1 MKDAGQGQEAHVS
14 GDYPVRL
21 ADKPDPMP
29 APAPDADTLRAA
41 FERVQPGTL
50 GVEEEVMVLE
60 ADTLA
65 LSRRAPELL
74 RRLDG
79 DPRFKLE
86 LPASQLELALGPFA
100 TARELAPA
108 LAAARHGAAAAAA
121 PDLRLAAAGVHPFS
135 PGRGTLNTLPA
146 YAHTIAEFGPVAAR
160 QLVCALQVHVAV
172 GGAER
177 TLAVYNALRS
187 YLPLLA
193 ALAANAPYYEG
204 RDTGLASVRPKLG
217 ELLPRQGVP
226 PALESWEAFAEA
238 LRWGVRAQA
247 MPDPGRWW
255 WELRPHV
262 RFGTLELRVP
272 DAQTT
277 VADAAAIALI
287 GQALVRWLSTR
298 HDGGEQLD
306 AAPSWRIAENRWSA
320 CRHGVH
326 GTMADLDTGE
336 RRPTAECLEEL
347 MAALGPWLEG
357 LGGRALADRALSL
370 CRRGGADAQR
380 EVARTGGA
388 RAVTAALAD
397 CFLSDAAG

>member
-1 MKDAGQGQEAHVS
+1 
-14 GDYPVRL
+14 
-21 ADKPDPMP
+21 MP
-29 APAPDADTLRAA
+29 GHPLDVDTLRAN
-41 FERVQPGTL
+41 FEDVAPGTV

-65 LSRRAPELL
+65 LSERAPELL

-86 LPASQLELALGPFA
+86 LPASQLEIALGPFA
-100 TARELAPA
+100 SALELARA
-108 LAAARHGAAAAAA
+108 LAEARRAAAAVAG
-121 PDLRLAAAGVHPFS
+121 PDLRLAAAGVHPSS
-135 PGRGTLNTLPA
+135 PGRGALNPLPA
-146 YAHTIAEFGPVAAR
+146 YAHTIAEFGPVAVR

-187 YLPLLA
+187 HLPLLA

-226 PALESWEAFAEA
+226 PPLESWAAFAEA

-272 DAQTT
+272 DAQST
-277 VADAAAIALI
+277 VADAGAIALVA
-287 GQALVRWLSTR
+287 QALVRWLSAR
-298 HDGGEQLD
+298 HDAGEPLD
-306 AAPSWRIAENRWSA
+306 VAPTWRIAENRWSA

-336 RRPTAECLEEL
+336 RRSTSECLEEL
-347 MAALGPWLEG
+347 VATLGPWIEE
-357 LGGRALADRALSL
+357 LGGPELGARARAL

-380 EVARTGGA
+380 EAGRRGGPD
-388 RAVTAALAD
+388 AVTAALVD
-397 CFLSDAAG
+397 CFLADLAG